1 MMDLYLRVG
10 SVTDKDV
17 MLEVE
22 SYIIAFAL
30 HCFDHQPVKVHY
42 YMEVLEVTP
51 LIHCCPAILD
61 GWTKTDRPD
70 SIVCTQKCPVTLVSK
85 SERLTVLGLCSILRA
100 TLYKSS
106 TKDSSN
112 IASKLLGFRQ
122 GCLMAPAE
130 ASVWTQFCEVD
141 MPDALK
147 AILEWHG
154 DRWSIPIALLRF
166 DVHLSLPARIHNVR
180 KRAQELSLCDSSPST
195 NVLGLSD
202 NLHTYAEGPDMVL
215 SDLILFSLFSV
226 FRNLCGT
233 DILNQNI
240 PRVMEWYRKCVQVEP
255 KFNKVSEMVLKV
267 KKLKFSKVEIPT
279 FEEQSIYKRDPRR
292 YKPSNRIFTRQEDV
306 DQVLGMFPIDVMIP
320 YTEKEEKGYQLEWNS
335 LSRHITPH
343 DYLPTKRLERK
354 MQQLENMV
362 SAVMN
367 LCQPGSIIV
376 DFCSGGGH
384 LGIILAALLP
394 SNTVILVEN
403 KEESL
408 KRARQRAMS
417 AHIRNLDFYQSN
429 LDYFDRPFDIGMALH
444 ACGMASDLV
453 LQKCISHQ
461 ASFVICPCCYGSV
474 SPANSAVYPQSQK
487 FKRYISGSEYIV
499 LAHSADQTHDE
510 EHPKTLQ
517 GRLCM
522 QAVDSDRLFS
532 AEELGYAV
540 QLSRMTPPGSS
551 PKDHVLVG
559 IFSKL

>member
-1 MMDLYLRVG
+1 MMELYLRVG
-10 SVTDKDV
+10 NVTDKDV

-22 SYIIAFAL
+22 SYITAFVL

-42 YMEVLEVTP
+42 YTEVLEAKP
-51 LIHCCPAILD
+51 LIHCCTAILD
-61 GWTKTDRPD
+61 GWTKTDYPD
-70 SIVCTQKCPVTLVSK
+70 SIVHSQKCPVLLVSE
-85 SERLTVLGLCSILRA
+85 SERLTILGLCSILRA

-141 MPDALK
+141 MPDALRGV
-147 AILEWHG
+147 LEWHN
-154 DRWSIPIALLRF
+154 DTWYIPIALLRF

-180 KRAQELSLCDSSPST
+180 KRAQEFSLCDSSPLT
-195 NVLGLSD
+195 NVVDLSD
-202 NLHTYAEGPDMVL
+202 NLHTFAEGPDMVL

-226 FRNLCGT
+226 FRSLCGT
-233 DILNQNI
+233 EILNQNI
-240 PRVMEWYRKCVQVEP
+240 PRVMEWYKKCIQVEP
-255 KFNKVSEMVLKV
+255 KLKKVSETVKKV
-267 KKLKFSKVEIPT
+267 KKLKFSAVEIPI

-306 DQVLGMFPIDVMIP
+306 DQVLGKFPSGIMIP
-320 YTEKEEKGYQLEWNS
+320 YTEKNEKQYQLEWNS
-335 LSRHITPH
+335 LSRYITPH
-343 DYLPTKRLERK
+343 DYLPKKRLERK
-354 MQQLENMV
+354 MQQLENMAL
-362 SAVMN
+362 AVTS
-367 LCQPGSIIV
+367 LCQPGSVIV

-384 LGIILAALLP
+384 LGILLAALLP
-394 SNTVILVEN
+394 SSTVILVEN

-408 KRARQRAMS
+408 KRARQRAVS
-417 AHIRNLDFYQSN
+417 AHIQNLDFYQSN
-429 LDYFDRPFDIGMALH
+429 LDYFDRPFDIGIALH
-444 ACGMASDLV
+444 ACGMATDLV

-474 SPANSAVYPQSQK
+474 SSASSAMYPQSQK
-487 FKRYISGSEYIV
+487 FKRHISGSEYIV
-499 LAHSADQTHDE
+499 LAHSADQTHEE

-532 AEELGYAV
+532 AEELGYSV

-559 IFSKL
+559 IFSK